1 VLPTLFR
8 SDPAQCGGG
17 AFMDGGAHLVSE
29 LLWVTGLG
37 VKRVACVMDDV
48 PTDRRT
54 ALSLILS
61 NGAVATISSVSDS
74 SAAGR
79 RVHNTFAGSKGL
91 ITVEGF
97 EFQTTVRPDGGV
109 VETFA
114 EADLPPVPGP
124 VANLIGA
131 IGQRG
136 CLASDAAHGA
146 YVQAVLDSAY
156 LAAASSNC
164 GNGTVI
170 K

>member
-61 NGAVATISSVSDS
+61 NGAVATISSVAVS

-124 VANLIGA
+124 VTNLVDA
-131 IGQRG
+131 IQHRAGI
-136 CLASDAAHGA
+136 ASDAAHGVQVQHAIEAA
-146 YVQAVLDSAY
+146 YQSACEGIAVE
-156 LAAASSNC
+156 
-164 GNGTVI
+164 V
-170 K
+170 